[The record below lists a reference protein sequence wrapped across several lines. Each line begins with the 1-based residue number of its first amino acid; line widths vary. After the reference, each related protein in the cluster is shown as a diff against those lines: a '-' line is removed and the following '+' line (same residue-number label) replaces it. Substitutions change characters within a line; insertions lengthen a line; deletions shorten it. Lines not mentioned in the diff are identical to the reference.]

1 MEQQKILNLLNK
13 ANNSKFLIR
22 KWNIINDN
30 SKLDYDA
37 TSEITSNTEVLKS
50 NICDSNDAYILVRG
64 NITVV
69 AALAILVAFRNCAL
83 FIKCIT
89 KID

>member
-50 NICDSNDAYILVRG
+50 NICDYNDAYILVRG

-69 AALAILVAFRNCAL
+69 AALATLVAFRNCAL
-83 FIKCIT
+83 FNKCIT

>member
-30 SKLDYDA
+30 SKLNYDA
-37 TSEITSNTEVLKS
+37 TSEITSNRS
-50 NICDSNDAYILVRG
+50 S
-64 NITVV
+64 
-69 AALAILVAFRNCAL
+69 
-83 FIKCIT
+83 
-89 KID
+89 KI